1 MKRAFALPAL
11 ILFSLAVLVACNTP
25 QPLPVAPTPIATL
38 PPATLPA
45 AVTSTPP
52 AALVGVTFPTTPPTA
67 ANGEK
72 VYQAKCVSC
81 HGADGKA
88 QVAGA
93 RDFTDVSYMRDAIPV
108 EFYSVVTKGKDQMPA
123 WNKDLTDQERWDVTY
138 YLWHFAIPNAQLVQ
152 GKTVF
157 DANCVSC
164 HGADGSGLIPQAAKL
179 NNIEFMASR
188 PLTQFYQAVSGGK
201 GIMPAWQDRLS
212 SDDRWAAVEYAQS
225 FTYKPLGQ

>member
-81 HGADGKA
+81 HGADG
-88 QVAGA
+88 
-93 RDFTDVSYMRDAIPV
+93 
-108 EFYSVVTKGKDQMPA
+108 
-123 WNKDLTDQERWDVTY
+123 
-138 YLWHFAIPNAQLVQ
+138 
-152 GKTVF
+152 
-157 DANCVSC
+157 
-164 HGADGSGLIPQAAKL
+164 SGVIPQAAKL

-188 PLTQFYQAVSGGK
+188 PLTEFYQAVSGGK